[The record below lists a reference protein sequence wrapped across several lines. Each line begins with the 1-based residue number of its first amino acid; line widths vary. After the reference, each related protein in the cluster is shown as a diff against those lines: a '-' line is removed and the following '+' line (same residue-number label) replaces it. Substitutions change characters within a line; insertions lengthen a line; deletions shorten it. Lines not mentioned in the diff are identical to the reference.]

1 MDYRPT
7 VFVVDDDAEVRQS
20 LRWLI
25 ESIDLPVETYA
36 SAEEFLA
43 AYDAS
48 RAGCVVVDVRMPG
61 MGGLGLQSQLAERRL
76 QLPVII
82 ISAFADVAMAVRAM
96 KAGAVTLLEKPFQD
110 QALLDQINEA
120 ISRDRAAREE
130 AARTEDFD
138 NRVRQLTPREDD
150 VYRLMVMGHST
161 KQIAAELGISP
172 KTVEAHRGQVMKKMG
187 ADSIAELVRIAVTKG
202 SDENVPG

>member
-61 MGGLGLQSQLAERRL
+61 MGGLGLQSQLAERGL
-76 QLPVII
+76 HLPVII

-150 VYRLMVMGHST
+150 VYRLMVMGFST

-187 ADSIAELVRIAVTKG
+187 AESIAELVRIAVTKG